1 MNTERGI
8 ITDECQT
15 DLNFWICRG
24 PGSCYRLFNT
34 SHNEIQNLQQ
44 AIADLKGEQQRLSL
58 KSADLSSQ
66 LQESKNQYAL
76 FLC

>member
-1 MNTERGI
+1 L
-8 ITDECQT
+8 
-15 DLNFWICRG
+15 DLPWSWQLLSAIQHS
-24 PGSCYRLFNT
+24 P
-34 SHNEIQNLQQ
+34 NEIQNLQQ